1 MLKKFLPALVYLLAL
16 STLGFAQYT
25 AKIDYRASVIFPSKP
40 KEMQEQGQQI
50 LYSTLDRDNKVTA
63 MATAIDA
70 TQYGVDSG
78 MIAAN
83 YNNVMF
89 VDLILQ
95 NIIGQYSGMQ
105 LVSKNKIAIGK
116 LMGYEV
122 ILRNDAPT
130 EAVPYKNIYARVFFA
145 GANIYAL
152 TVLAEDKTDAT
163 SERDKFFTSLK
174 VN

>member
-1 MLKKFLPALVYLLAL
+1 MKFLSALTCLLVFSA
-16 STLGFAQYT
+16 SGFAQYT
-25 AKIDYRASVIFPSKP
+25 ARIDSRASVIFPSKP

-50 LYSTLDRDNKVTA
+50 LYSTLDPENKVTA

-78 MIAAN
+78 MIVAN

-105 LVSKNKIAIGK
+105 LVSKNKIAIGR

-122 ILRNDAPT
+122 VLKNDAPT
-130 EAVPYKNIYARVFFA
+130 ETVPYKNIYARVFFA

-152 TVLAEDKTDAT
+152 TVLAEDKVDAAA
-163 SERDKFFTSLK
+163 ERDKFFISLK